1 MKKSKLTIA
10 AVALAVLLA
19 AYAGLTWQQKQVQE
33 KARKAEAD
41 AKLYVTDFD
50 SVSGISIENGD
61 RKLDFTLEDGT
72 WYYAKDKD
80 CPIRQS
86 TLKSLADQLAKLPAT
101 RRLEETDELAAYGLA
116 DPAVRFEI
124 TTGQE
129 SPATLL
135 VGNQVKASGSSDLDS
150 APTEYYACV
159 SGGSQVYTIGA
170 SLTDTAKK
178 DLYDFIQQESL
189 PMISG
194 SDIRDLSITK
204 DGITSHFIKKE
215 VDGQGN
221 IAWFKDT
228 ADTEANRLP
237 DNAPLNNLAEAVGGL
252 SIRSCVNYKASDEE
266 LGSYGLG
273 TPALTLTWTCRK
285 DAKDITTTLHVGSL
299 NPEGTGYYTRLE
311 GSQAVNLIDKS
322 AVEKCMNAEYPG

>member
-1 MKKSKLTIA
+1 MKKSKLTLA
-10 AVALAVLLA
+10 AAALVVLCA
-19 AYAGLTWQQKQVQE
+19 AYAGLTWQQKRAAEQAV
-33 KARKAEAD
+33 KAEAD

-61 RKLDFTLEDGT
+61 QTLDFTLDGDT

-86 TLKSLADQLAKLPAT
+86 TLKSLADQLSKLPAT

-116 DPAVRFEI
+116 DPAIRFEI
-124 TTGQE
+124 DTGKN

-135 VGNQVKASGSSDLDS
+135 VGNEVKASGSSDLDT

-159 SGGSQVYTIGA
+159 SGGSQVYTIGS
-170 SLTDTAKK
+170 SLMDTAKK
-178 DLYDFIQQESL
+178 DLYDFIQLESL

-194 SDIRDLSITK
+194 SDVRDLSVTK
-204 DGITSHFIKKE
+204 DGITSHFVKKE

-221 IAWFKDT
+221 IAWFKDS

-237 DNAPLNNLAEAVGGL
+237 DNAELNNLAEAVGGL

-273 TPALTLTWTCRK
+273 APSLTLTWTCRK

-299 NPEGTGYYTRLE
+299 NPEGTDYYTRLE

-322 AVEKCMNAEYPG
+322 AVEKCMNAEYPR